1 MEVETKKSK
10 GKEEVV
16 RHWSDKDM
24 KEIHKHAGKTWRS
37 NKHKHV
43 VIPVSKAYLE
53 NYSSIF
59 GHG

>member
-37 NKHKHV
+37 NKHKHT
-43 VIPVSKAYLE
+43 VIVKSKAFYD
-53 NYSSIF
+53 NYDSIF